1 MTYWGEFQR
10 ERQRT
15 AGSTQAV
22 LSAVSYDSASQFPV
36 WSPVLKVTQFQ
47 YYLCDFW
54 TLLLR
59 VPSEL
64 TLQYLLSSTDL
75 AGSPASLI
83 LPIHSSNHHWQ
94 TIFQLLCIIPAEVHK
109 NRSSQGRGQT
119 SRRTCWCCSVTQS
132 CSPLCDSTCCTT
144 PGFLDLPYLLEF
156 APTPV
161 CWVCDAIQPSHP
173 LSPPSP
179 PALTLS
185 QHHGLFQ

>member
-15 AGSTQAV
+15 VGSTQAV
-22 LSAVSYDSASQFPV
+22 LSAVSYDPASQFPV
-36 WSPVLKVTQFQ
+36 WSPVLKVMQFQ

-83 LPIHSSNHHWQ
+83 LPIHSSNRHWQ
-94 TIFQLLCIIPAEVHK
+94 TIFQWLCIIPAEVHK
-109 NRSSQGRGQT
+109 NRSSQGRSQT
-119 SRRTCWCCSVTQS
+119 SRRMCWCCSVTQS
-132 CSPLCDSTCCTT
+132 FSPLCDSMRCSM

-156 APTPV
+156 VPTPV
-161 CWVCDAIQPSHP
+161 CDATQPSHP

-185 QHHGLFQ
+185 QHQGLFQ